1 MRASAHACTLFL
13 PWRRF
18 KPSAP
23 FITSPPHTVAAA
35 LFFLSADPAS
45 IRSALATHN
54 SYAFG
59 ECYYEVTKDQAEEL
73 LDSQKDKVAEE
84 MGVVEEEL
92 RSVTATLADLK
103 AALYGRFG
111 KNINLEE

>member
-1 MRASAHACTLFL
+1 M
-13 PWRRF
+13 PWRHF
-18 KPSAP
+18 KPFAL
-23 FITSPPHTVAAA
+23 FITSPPHTVTAA
-35 LFFLSADPAS
+35 LSFLSAD
-45 IRSALATHN
+45 SAPFVAPATHN

-92 RSVTATLADLK
+92 RSITATLADLK

>member
-23 FITSPPHTVAAA
+23 FITSPPHTVTAA
-35 LFFLSADPAS
+35 LFLLYPLTPPPFVAP
-45 IRSALATHN
+45 ATHN

-92 RSVTATLADLK
+92 RSITATLADLK